1 MVSGQHTSDSLQIE
15 QAIYMHI
22 YTRIHTYLCTYTHTH
37 THVITTNEE
46 RSYGFGR
53 ARKGVWEGWR
63 EERKYKVTRDVKIY
77 CDAINAYK

>member
-1 MVSGQHTSDSLQIE
+1 MTVYRLNRLYICTYTHAYT
-15 QAIYMHI
+15 HI
-22 YTRIHTYLCTYTHTH
+22 YVHTHTH